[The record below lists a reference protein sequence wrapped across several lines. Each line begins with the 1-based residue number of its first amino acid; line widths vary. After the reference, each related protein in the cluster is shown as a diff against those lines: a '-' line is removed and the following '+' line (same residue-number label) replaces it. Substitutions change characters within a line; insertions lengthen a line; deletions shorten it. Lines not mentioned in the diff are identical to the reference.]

1 MYRTKQ
7 QSINGE
13 LSGTARPGRA
23 RPVAWGAL
31 ILLCLAQLM
40 VTIDGT
46 VVNVALPTISR
57 ALGFGP
63 GQVQWVVTGYL
74 LCTGGLVLLAGR
86 AADRFG
92 RRRTLL
98 TGAAVFTGAS
108 LASALAPDAAALIA
122 SRAVQGAGAA
132 LLSPAALAIIT
143 TTYTGSRRAKALAAW
158 GAIAAGGFVAGLL
171 VGGALT
177 TWAGW
182 RWIFFINLPVGAVAL
197 VGVRLLVPPDRG
209 DRPPAP
215 ALPVARAV
223 ALTAGLA
230 AVIYALG
237 APHGWGSPA
246 TVTGFAAGAALIAGF
261 VVADRRAAARVLPP
275 RPAGTRSLPTG
286 AALMLGAT
294 GLLAGTLF
302 VTTFFLQQQLHSS
315 ALRTGLDYLP
325 FALAIG
331 LAAHMGPH
339 LLTRFGSR
347 VVGTGALLS
356 IAAGA
361 VLLAAAPD
369 GARYAT
375 SLLPA
380 FLILGIG
387 TGLALTSASVT
398 AMADV
403 ASDHAGAASGLLT
416 TGHELGGAIGIAVFS
431 AIAIA
436 AGRGGA
442 AAGAVQIAAGH
453 HVASIATA
461 AVAAGL
467 AVLTAAAMPN
477 VRPPA
482 GACTG
487 LH

>member
-1 MYRTKQ
+1 M
-7 QSINGE
+7 
-13 LSGTARPGRA
+13 
-23 RPVAWGAL
+23 AWGVL
-31 ILLCLAQLM
+31 VLLCVAQLM

-46 VVNVALPTISR
+46 VVNVALPSVGR

-63 GQVQWVVTGYL
+63 GQVQWVVTAYL

-92 RRRTLL
+92 RRRMML
-98 TGAAVFTGAS
+98 TGLAVFTAAS
-108 LASALAPDAAALIA
+108 LASALAPDAGALIA

-132 LLSPAALAIIT
+132 LLSPAALAILT
-143 TTYTGSRRAKALAAW
+143 TTYTGSRRAAALSAW
-158 GAIAAGGFVAGLL
+158 GAIAAGGFVLGLL

-177 TWAGW
+177 TWIGW
-182 RWIFFINLPVGAVAL
+182 RWIFFINLPAGVAAL
-197 VGVRLLVPPDRG
+197 IGVPLLVRPDRDD
-209 DRPPAP
+209 DRPAAP
-215 ALPVARAV
+215 SLPVARAA

-246 TVTGFAAGAALIAGF
+246 TVAGFVAGGALIACF
-261 VVADRRAAARVLPP
+261 AVADRRAVQRILPP

-294 GLLAGTLF
+294 ALLAGTLF
-302 VTTFFLQQQLHSS
+302 VTTFFLQQQLHASP
-315 ALRTGLDYLP
+315 LRTGLDYVP
-325 FALAIG
+325 FAVAIG
-331 LAAHMGPH
+331 LAAHIGPH

-347 VVGTGALLS
+347 VVGTGAMLA

-361 VLLAAAPD
+361 LLLATGAGRAQYAA
-369 GARYAT
+369 G
-375 SLLPA
+375 LLPA
-380 FLILGIG
+380 FLVLGAG

-403 ASDHAGAASGLLT
+403 APDHAGAASGLLT
-416 TGHELGGAIGIAVFS
+416 TGHELGGAVGVAAFS
-431 AIAIA
+431 AIATA
-436 AGRGGA
+436 AGGRA
-442 AAGAVQIAAGH
+442 TAAGLQIAAGH
-453 HVASIATA
+453 HVAFIAIA
-461 AVAAGL
+461 AIAAGL
-467 AVLTAAAMPN
+467 AVLTAAAMPA

-482 GACTG
+482 GAHVG